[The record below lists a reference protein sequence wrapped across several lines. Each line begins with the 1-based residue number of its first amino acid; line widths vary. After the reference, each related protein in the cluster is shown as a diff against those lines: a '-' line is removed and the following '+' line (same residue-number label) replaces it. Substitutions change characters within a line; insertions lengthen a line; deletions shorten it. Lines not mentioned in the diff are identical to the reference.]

1 MAESNKPK
9 IPIIC
14 VVGPT
19 ASGKTALSIALAK
32 KYSAEIVSCD
42 SMQIYKDMDIGTAK
56 PSAEEMDGVPHH
68 LIGFL
73 DCDKSFSVAQYVK
86 LAAEAIVDIRNRGKN
101 VVLVGGTGLY
111 FSSLIDNIVFTEQ
124 DSDPKLRAELEELA
138 KEQGGERLLEILREL
153 DPEIA
158 EKLHPN
164 NLGRII
170 RAIEVCKTTGTTMTE
185 QQRIARE
192 QESDYDPLIIG
203 LDFSDRQKL
212 YDRINLRVDLM
223 LENGLMSE
231 NRRLLDSNLS
241 KTAFQ
246 AIGFKEFLPYLNG
259 SATLDECAEN
269 LKMQTRRY
277 AKRQLTWFRRDGRIN
292 WIYIDELDGFG
303 QVFDCA
309 CDIID
314 QSEKF

>member
-1 MAESNKPK
+1 M
-9 IPIIC
+9 
-14 VVGPT
+14 VGPT

-32 KYSAEIVSCD
+32 RYSAEVVSCD

-56 PSAEEMDGVPHH
+56 PTTEEMDGVAHH

-73 DCDKSFSVAQYVK
+73 DCGESFSVAQYVK
-86 LAAEAIVDIRNRGKN
+86 LAAKAITDIRSRGKS

-138 KEQGGERLLEILREL
+138 KEQGGERLLEILSEL

-158 EKLHPN
+158 QKLHPN
-164 NLGRII
+164 NVGRII
-170 RAIEVCKTTGTTMTE
+170 RAIEVCKTSGTTMTE
-185 QQRIARE
+185 QQRVARE

-203 LDFSDRQKL
+203 LDFLDRQKL

-223 LENGLMSE
+223 LENGLMDE
-231 NRRLLDSNLS
+231 NRRLLETNLS

-259 SATLDECAEN
+259 SATVEECAEN

-277 AKRQLTWFRRDGRIN
+277 AKRQLTWFRRDSRIH
-292 WIYIDELDGFG
+292 WIYRDELDEFG
-303 QVFDCA
+303 QVFDRA

>member
-86 LAAEAIVDIRNRGKN
+86 LAAEAIADIRNRGKN